1 MITYPVD
8 TKKRYSVYSILTGG
22 VVIPDIL
29 WPRADGGQIIGS
41 DPDLVLLLNID
52 EPPDYNSETHSLTIT
67 GWTADLVAQTYTC
80 EYAVE
85 PKQLLR
91 VTARAALRAVWD
103 NLPAYIRGP
112 YRPQFEAANRL
123 LDDGHDEEAA
133 ALILYASAC
142 PDYDQDQIE
151 AFNAAKSTLLD
162 EIESLI
168 DDQARIDAFEAANT
182 LSLAA
187 ANRLLDEGDEE
198 GAAAIV
204 AYAARRTAEFTNEGE
219 VAAVEGIESQM
230 ASGVASLPTN

>member
-22 VVIPDIL
+22 VVIPDTL

-52 EPPDYNSETHSLTIT
+52 EPPDYDSETHSLTIT

-168 DDQARIDAFEAANT
+168 DDQARIDAFEAANMQ
-182 LSLAA
+182 SLAA

-219 VAAVEGIESQM
+219 VSAVEGIESQM